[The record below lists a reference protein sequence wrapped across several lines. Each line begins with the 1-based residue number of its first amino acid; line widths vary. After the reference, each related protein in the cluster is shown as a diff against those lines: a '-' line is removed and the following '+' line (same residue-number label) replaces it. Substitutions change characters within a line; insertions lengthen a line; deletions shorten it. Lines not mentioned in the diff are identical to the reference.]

1 MKHVL
6 WCESTFICPIFGT
19 ARIHGC
25 ESILLFD
32 YEVYLMK
39 VIPETRCP
47 FWYEWCQL
55 IRTDDWTGAPKYKDF
70 NLFTYEI
77 GEVWENPQALVAR
90 NYPPPPLLTFLFTY
104 LFSIKFLYFFIISSF
119 FPYFNLF
126 VSIFI
131 QSYASTKP
139 IYCWHLWEKCELDFQ
154 KWEKCEQMPPMR
166 SYLIV
171 GIW

>member
-47 FWYEWCQL
+47 FRYEWYQL
-55 IRTDDWTGAPKYKDF
+55 TRTDDWTGAPKYKDF
-70 NLFTYEI
+70 DLFTYEI

-90 NYPPPPLLTFLFTY
+90 NYPPPP
-104 LFSIKFLYFFIISSF
+104 
-119 FPYFNLF
+119 FNLF
-126 VSIFI
+126 VYIFI
-131 QSYASTKP
+131 FNKISLFLYYFNFFS
-139 IYCWHLWEKCELDFQ
+139 LFQ
-154 KWEKCEQMPPMR
+154 LVRVHIHTILC
-166 SYLIV
+166 
-171 GIW
+171 